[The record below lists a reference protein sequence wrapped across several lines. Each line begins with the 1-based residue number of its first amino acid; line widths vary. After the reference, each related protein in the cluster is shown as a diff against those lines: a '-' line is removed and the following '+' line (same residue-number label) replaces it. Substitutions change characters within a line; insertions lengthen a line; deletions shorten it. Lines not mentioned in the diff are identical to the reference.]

1 MAPFLQNL
9 GTHLSAQSQGSLL
22 SWYSSSLWKQNS
34 SGMEKTGAVHRE
46 GQHLSPLSVCGY
58 HSRPAGS
65 NLLSELI
72 LPTAWA
78 AALVS
83 PLQGYLSPASSRCA
97 FIIRLLQSARI
108 LGQFPG
114 LRSICQTE
122 SLSKVPRASGNFA
135 GPNPGS
141 KISVKYTGN

>member
-1 MAPFLQNL
+1 M
-9 GTHLSAQSQGSLL
+9 
-22 SWYSSSLWKQNS
+22 
-34 SGMEKTGAVHRE
+34 GAVHRE
-46 GQHLSPLSVCGY
+46 GQHLSPLSVCGW
-58 HSRPAGS
+58 
-65 NLLSELI
+65 LSFHTSWEQLA
-72 LPTAWA
+72 LRADPAWA

-83 PLQGYLSPASSRCA
+83 PLQGYRSPGSSRCA
-97 FIIRLLQSARI
+97 FIIRI

-122 SLSKVPRASGNFA
+122 SLSEVPRASGNLA